1 MKALVLKTGGSIDGF
16 QIAELPTPAIKDDEL
31 LVKVHATG
39 MNPSDYQTAEFLQ
52 GENLGIVL
60 GLDVAGE
67 VAAVGAAVKHF
78 KVGDRVFYIRALD
91 NPYGG
96 FAEYSVTPERFACRI
111 PDEMSF
117 GDAAML
123 PGAGF
128 TAYHIMMQRFH
139 LVQDRTILIQGGAGG
154 VGSYAIQIAKR
165 YGLKVITTC
174 MERDKDYVLSLG
186 ADVAID
192 FQNEDVYGR
201 IKEETDGKGLDYA
214 LSSIGVQ
221 GATRDFEALR
231 FGGELA
237 ITAGL
242 PNFAGWKFYDRGIT
256 LHEIAFGGYLTAQD
270 MELQKVPA
278 QVGEALAKMV
288 SSGEIH
294 TPQCRALNLEEV
306 PDGLRLIKAGEV
318 TGKLIV
324 KVNG

>member
-1 MKALVLKTGGSIDGF
+1 MKALALQTGGSIDGF
-16 QIAELPTPAIKDDEL
+16 QITELSVPEIKDDEL

-67 VAAVGAAVKHF
+67 VAAVGSAVKNF
-78 KVGDRVFYIRALD
+78 KVGDRIFYIRAID

-111 PDEMSF
+111 PDAMSYE
-117 GDAAML
+117 DAAML

-139 LVQDRTILIQGGAGG
+139 LVQGRTILIQGGAGG

-165 YGLKVITTC
+165 HGLKVITTC
-174 MERDKDYVLSLG
+174 LERDKEYALSLG

-192 FQNEDVYGR
+192 FRHEDVYAR

-214 LSSIGVQ
+214 LSSIGTQ
-221 GATRDFEALR
+221 GATKDLEALR

-242 PNFAGWKFYDRGIT
+242 PDFAGWRFYDRGIT
-256 LHEIAFGGYLTAQD
+256 LHEIAFGGYLTAPD
-270 MELQKVPA
+270 LELQKVPV
-278 QVGEALAKMV
+278 QVGEALADIV
-288 SSGEIH
+288 ASGEIH
-294 TPQCRALNLEEV
+294 TPQCRVLNMEEI
-306 PDGLRLIKAGEV
+306 PDGLRLIKKGEV

>member
-1 MKALVLKTGGSIDGF
+1 
-16 QIAELPTPAIKDDEL
+16 
-31 LVKVHATG
+31 
-39 MNPSDYQTAEFLQ
+39 
-52 GENLGIVL
+52 
-60 GLDVAGE
+60 
-67 VAAVGAAVKHF
+67 
-78 KVGDRVFYIRALD
+78 
-91 NPYGG
+91 
-96 FAEYSVTPERFACRI
+96 
-111 PDEMSF
+111 
-117 GDAAML
+117 
-123 PGAGF
+123 
-128 TAYHIMMQRFH
+128 
-139 LVQDRTILIQGGAGG
+139 
-154 VGSYAIQIAKR
+154 
-165 YGLKVITTC
+165 

-186 ADVAID
+186 ADIAID

-221 GATRDFEALR
+221 GATRDLEALR

-242 PNFAGWKFYDRGIT
+242 PDFAGWKFYDRSIT

-288 SSGEIH
+288 NSGEIH